1 MAAVGSCPLPILFL
15 PEAPLLPISASESPS
30 FGPGPPLSSLLACL
44 IQSSCPST
52 AILVCLTLCLPSRP
66 SFRPHCS
73 SLLHQLLPASPNLQ
87 VTQGI
92 ILITLLSLGPLLGTQ
107 GAEQCTIPGPPSHQ
121 AHPSPPATL
130 STPSPTRPHASSRS
144 CPSVDHLLER
154 ADPHT
159 PRQVLLT
166 QYMHACLPHVS

>member
-30 FGPGPPLSSLLACL
+30 FGPGPPLPSLLACL

-52 AILVCLTLCLPSRP
+52 AILVCLSRCLPSRP

-73 SLLHQLLPASPNLQ
+73 SLFHQLLPASPNLQ

-92 ILITLLSLGPLLGTQ
+92 LLITLLSLGPLLGTQ
-107 GAEQCTIPGPPSHQ
+107 DAEQCTIWLYLGHPPTKHT
-121 AHPSPPATL
+121 PVCLLL
-130 STPSPTRPHASSRS
+130 S
-144 CPSVDHLLER
+144 VLHLLLCPMLAPE
-154 ADPHT
+154 AAPVWT
-159 PRQVLLT
+159 T
-166 QYMHACLPHVS
+166 F